1 MVSKVCSLSHGQ
13 PCSGS
18 RKRRMICSSCSIGCD
33 MAFLTSGIERL
44 NVLTLKK
51 QRGGSFHFTPRCLR
65 WI

>member
-1 MVSKVCSLSHGQ
+1 
-13 PCSGS
+13 
-18 RKRRMICSSCSIGCD
+18 MICSSCSIGCD